1 MKRIH
6 QVKAVLGGLLL
17 SSSVVPV
24 ATAEDIEIY
33 TSLGANASSSN
44 PNIMFIVDTSGS
56 MGTTSMVKP
65 SYDAKTSYA
74 GSCDS
79 NGIYFV
85 EDGKV
90 PNCVTSTD
98 YFNRSA
104 LVCDHAVVGYD
115 AAGNV
120 ISPPQDGALL
130 MIGTYSDQLAQYD
143 SVKKK
148 WREPSIGTTAERS
161 YTVECF
167 SDSGIHGLTKS
178 GPSYLKDS
186 GPYTS
191 TTPADPKVPHPVWS
205 GGAGNF
211 QLFDG
216 NYINYLNDT
225 SFTAIPKSYLEQ
237 VKSAVEIMVRGNT
250 RVDIGLMRF
259 DRNAE
264 GGPVIYPIEDVGAD
278 RNDFFSRLKI
288 LNDQGYTPLS
298 EVYYEAL
305 LYFGGKA
312 ADYGNKSNPSNQTG
326 STYTSG
332 GVKYYKSPI
341 SSECDKNYI
350 VMLSDGEPTKDDVSA
365 TRQGVLPGFTV
376 GSCNTAYTSSA
387 WDDNKNAFNS
397 DTATDDNCL
406 DELSGWA
413 ATNDVAEDA
422 SIKAHDGIQHLI
434 THAIGF
440 QLGDPGGVQLM
451 KDTAKKGGG
460 DFYEAKS
467 EAELISIFNRII
479 ASALQVNSTFSSP
492 AVSVNAFNRSTH
504 LDDLYFTL
512 FKPADGN
519 HWNGNLKKYKL
530 DFAVDTGD
538 KDGDGDTTE
547 RLPFIADQNK
557 AVAIDDKTGFFSD
570 ISMSFWTSGAAD
582 GKEVSQGGASS
593 VFTTSRKVYT
603 VTGTY
608 TATDGVNVPPTKD
621 LTSSVNAVDN
631 SNANLTDAMLGITG
645 YPEMVPGTPYRETL
659 LNWARGLD
667 ALSQFGTANTYNDVR
682 PQMGDPLHAE
692 PALVQY
698 GGTLTNPDMVAY
710 VATNDGYLHAF
721 DTKTGAEI
729 FSFIPQESLP
739 NLVTAMEDLGG
750 KKLYGL
756 DGSVVAWIND
766 INKDG
771 IINGSD
777 HVHLYVTMRRGGKNV
792 YALDVTDRTKPQLL
806 WVIKGGTGAYTELG
820 DTWSTVNVEK
830 VKDGAADK
838 TVLIFGGGYDKAQ
851 DSASVRT
858 TDSVGRT
865 VYIADAKTGK
875 RLWSAGKD
883 GANPTTNMEYSI
895 PARVTTVDVSGD
907 GYIDRLYAADV
918 GGQIFRFDI
927 DNTNGSAL
935 SASITG
941 ARIADLADTGVTN
954 ARRFYYPPDVALA
967 DAKDGK
973 YHALA
978 ISSGFRAHPLNDVV
992 HDRIYMLKDR
1002 QTELTKT
1009 YTTNITE
1016 AKLHDATDNLA
1027 GGDGG
1032 TGVAGDAVRA
1042 AELTKLQNT
1051 EGWYVDL
1058 EDENNPGTWIGEKG
1072 LAEALI
1078 LEGQVIVTTYTPNVF
1093 AATNSC
1099 EPNIGM
1105 GKVYFMDILDATPT
1119 YPQNVDKRPQRH
1131 IQLARGGIPPTPNVI
1146 ITKGGEPTLCIG
1158 TECSAAD
1165 LALGVR
1171 KTYWYEVEK

>member
-1 MKRIH
+1 
-6 QVKAVLGGLLL
+6 
-17 SSSVVPV
+17 
-24 ATAEDIEIY
+24 
-33 TSLGANASSSN
+33 
-44 PNIMFIVDTSGS
+44 
-56 MGTTSMVKP
+56 
-65 SYDAKTSYA
+65 
-74 GSCDS
+74 
-79 NGIYFV
+79 
-85 EDGKV
+85 
-90 PNCVTSTD
+90 
-98 YFNRSA
+98 
-104 LVCDHAVVGYD
+104 
-115 AAGNV
+115 
-120 ISPPQDGALL
+120 
-130 MIGTYSDQLAQYD
+130 MIGTYLDQLAQYD
-143 SVKKK
+143 SVKKR
-148 WREPSIGTTAERS
+148 WREVSIGTTAEQN

-167 SDSGIHGLTKS
+167 SDSGIHGLTQNGGTYIS
-178 GPSYLKDS
+178 DG
-186 GPYTS
+186 GPYTNS
-191 TTPADPKVPHPVWS
+191 TPADPKVPHPVWS

-216 NYINYLNDT
+216 NYLNYLNDT
-225 SFTAIPKSYLEQ
+225 TFIPEDKSYLDQ
-237 VKSAVEIMVRGNT
+237 VKAAVEIMVRGNT

-264 GGPVIYPIEDVGAD
+264 GGPVLYPILDVGAD
-278 RNDFFSRLKI
+278 RNDFFSRLQN
-288 LNDQGYTPLS
+288 LNAQGYTPLS

-312 ADYGNKSNPSNQTG
+312 TDYGNKSNPSNQAG
-326 STYTSG
+326 STYTSNG
-332 GVKYYKSPI
+332 TKYYESPI

-350 VMLSDGEPTKDDVSA
+350 VLLSDGQPTRDDVSIA
-365 TRQGVLPGFTV
+365 RQGVLPGFKV
-376 GSCNTAYTSSA
+376 GSCNTPDSGN
-387 WDDNKNAFNS
+387 DNLNAFNS

-434 THAIGF
+434 THTIGF
-440 QLGDPGGVQLM
+440 ELNDLGAIQLM
-451 KDTAKKGGG
+451 QDTASKGGG
-460 DFYEAKS
+460 SFYEAKS
-467 EAELISIFNRII
+467 EAELINIFNQII

-504 LDDLYFTL
+504 LDNLYFTL
-512 FKPADGN
+512 FKPSDGN

-530 DFAVDTGD
+530 DFAVDTAD

-547 RLPFIADQNK
+547 RLPFIADQK
-557 AVAIDDKTGFFSD
+557 KTAAIDDKTGFFSD
-570 ISMSFWTSGAAD
+570 TSMSFWTTGAAD
-582 GKEVSQGGASS
+582 GKEVALGGAANT
-593 VFTTSRKVYT
+593 FTTSRNVYT
-603 VTGTY
+603 NTSTY
-608 TATDGVNVPPTKD
+608 AATDGVYVPSTKA
-621 LTSSVNAVDN
+621 LSNGTNEVDN
-631 SNANLTDAMLGITG
+631 ANASLTDAMLGITG

-659 LNWARGLD
+659 TNWASGID
-667 ALSQFGTANTYNDVR
+667 ALSQFGTADTYNDVR

-698 GGTLTNPDMVAY
+698 GGTPTDPDMVAY

-721 DTKTGAEI
+721 DTDTGAEI
-729 FSFIPQESLP
+729 FSFIPQELLP
-739 NLVTAMEDLGG
+739 NLSVAMEDLGG

-777 HVHLYVTMRRGGKNV
+777 HVYLYVTMRRGGKNV
-792 YALDVTDRTKPQLL
+792 YALDVTDRTEPELL
-806 WVIKGGTGAYTELG
+806 WVIKGGTGKYTELG

-830 VKDGAADK
+830 VKDGATDK

-851 DSASVRT
+851 DGTSVRT

-865 VYIADAKTGK
+865 VYIVDAKSGE
-875 RLWSAGKD
+875 RLWSGGKD
-883 GANPTTNMEYSI
+883 GASPTDEMEYSI
-895 PARVTTVDVSGD
+895 PGRVTTVDVSGD

-927 DNTNGSAL
+927 DNTNGSSL

-941 ARIADLADTGVTN
+941 ARIADLAGTGVTN
-954 ARRFYYPPDVALA
+954 ARRFYYPPDVALVDA
-967 DAKDGK
+967 DDGV
-973 YHALA
+973 YHALV

-1009 YTTNITE
+1009 YKTNITE

-1032 TGVAGDAVRA
+1032 TGVTGDAVRS
-1042 AELTKLQNT
+1042 AELSKIQNA
-1051 EGWYVDL
+1051 EGWYIDL

-1072 LAEALI
+1072 LAEPLI

-1093 AATNSC
+1093 ASTNSC
-1099 EPNIGM
+1099 EPNIGL

-1131 IQLARGGIPPTPNVI
+1131 VLLARGGIPPTPNVI

-1158 TECSAAD
+1158 TECGAAD